1 MKGRIN
7 EIPELRNTNLSLHGF
22 NTAVT
27 IVMSSPAELHGNG
40 VPARVCYLLIE
51 SGVQM

>member
-7 EIPELRNTNLSLHGF
+7 EISELRNTTLSLHGL
-22 NTAVT
+22 NIAVT
-27 IVMSSPAELHGNG
+27 IVMSSPAELYENR

-51 SGVQM
+51 SGVRM